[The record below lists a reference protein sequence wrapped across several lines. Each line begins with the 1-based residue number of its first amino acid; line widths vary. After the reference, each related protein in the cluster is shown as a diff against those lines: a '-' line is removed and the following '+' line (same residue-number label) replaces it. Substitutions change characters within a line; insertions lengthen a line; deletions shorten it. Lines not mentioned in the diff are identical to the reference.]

1 MKDELVLVFPRNL
14 LNEVGDFQGIHL
26 GVEPYIERILDKENT
41 RFLKRSQAEND
52 PAFKQVIP
60 YVIVCKNGRY
70 LHYVRGKGSGEK
82 RLVAMGSIGIGGHI
96 NPSDET
102 LFNTGRQFYESAVQ
116 RELHEELR
124 LDGHFTPRIVALL
137 NDDATPV
144 GRVHFGIVHLC
155 ELGELEVSKNEACIT
170 DLRFLT
176 LQELVERREQLEGWS
191 QHCLDFL
198 TDSTGLSGRA
208 EVAAKGYGR

>member
-1 MKDELVLVFPRNL
+1 MKDELVLVFPRSL
-14 LNEVGDFQGIHL
+14 LDEVGDFQGIHL
-26 GVEPYIERILDKENT
+26 GVEPYVERILDKENT
-41 RFLKRSQAEND
+41 RFLRRSQAEND

-60 YVIVCKNGRY
+60 YVIIRKKGRF

-96 NPSDET
+96 NPSDES

-124 LDGHFTPRIVALL
+124 LDGHLTPRIVALL

-155 ELGELEVSKNEACIT
+155 ELGEQDVAKNEACIT

-198 TDSTGLSGRA
+198 TGSAGLSGRA
-208 EVAAKGYGR
+208 EVAAGDYGR